1 VTQQIIIEFD
11 DGTENDEIDSIQQ
24 VISGILGL
32 TVGYNYTIT
41 RNLGTRHDD
50 PAINAFLAEGNYEN
64 IDAWMRDSDFTQR
77 DGMWFHAEGHPVDPE
92 GCIEGAME
100 ASGFF
105 EHFRD

>member
-1 VTQQIIIEFD
+1 VYTNTNYKTKKALKEAVANGEEVT
-11 DGTENDEIDSIQQ
+11 
-24 VISGILGL
+24 LY
-32 TVGYNYTIT
+32 GYNYTIT

>member
-50 PAINAFLAEGNYEN
+50 PN